1 MKMNIISMAIIFR
14 NKDQF
19 KLVTKYNL
27 VTIIQLNPLKI
38 VKNNRIIDHWI
49 QRLEIIIIMK
59 ETVR

>member
-14 NKDQF
+14 NKDHL
-19 KLVTKYNL
+19 KLVTNNNL